1 MKTPPLPL
9 LAEVSSTLALAELSH
24 TTRISNSSLYKEDM
38 YGKLI

>member
-24 TTRISNSSLYKEDM
+24 TTPYFQFFFI
-38 YGKLI
+38 